1 MGGGVGFHG
10 ATGLVHPR
18 NIYIWPVAS
27 EGFLCFFNCG
37 VCHRRS
43 GCEEENLETWR
54 RKNPPESLF
63 PSGGPSPWV
72 EADRPDLLPLRR
84 LLPIITCIKHSNTP
98 PSQLAH
104 QAPPPLP
111 RHIVDPFPHI
121 FKALSSRTPWS
132 DSQQGALQ
140 PIREVIHT
148 LPHLSYLLYYH
159 PGWPIPRRYPQRPG
173 ARAGYPGPGNAI
185 SQNPPRPPPL
195 QN

>member
-1 MGGGVGFHG
+1 MAYV
-10 ATGLVHPR
+10 TEELVVR
-18 NIYIWPVAS
+18 N
-27 EGFLCFFNCG
+27 FK
-37 VCHRRS
+37 
-43 GCEEENLETWR
+43 NLETWWR
-54 RKNPPESLF
+54 MHPRQS
-63 PSGGPSPWV
+63 PSPWV
-72 EADRPDLLPLRR
+72 AADRPDLLPPRR
-84 LLPIITCIKHSNTP
+84 LKQFFFFTHLFPIITCIKHSNTP

-111 RHIVDPFPHI
+111 RRILDPFPHI

-173 ARAGYPGPGNAI
+173 AQAGYPGPGNAI
-185 SQNPPRPPPL
+185 SQNPPGPRPSKSNAL
-195 QN
+195 